1 MKKLLYFFIFLS
13 ATLLSAQN
21 NTMSRDSIAKYT
33 QQDFAQMKEQLG
45 ITIPNRPGPS
55 GNPSDANAANTDE
68 NKVGSYSL
76 PDPLITSNGT
86 QVLTEQTW
94 WDIRRPEIVAQFE
107 KVMYGRVP
115 DNIPHVSWTIVSEKD
130 TTAGPYLVTETLLLG
145 KVENSDFPNIEVN
158 IELVIGLPKDTK
170 EAVPLVTRFGFI
182 KSPFGPPPAEP
193 NSYFMSSYEPLWKQ
207 QLISQKWGYA
217 ILVPSSMQADNGA
230 GLTSGIIGLINKGE
244 HRNPEDW
251 GVLRAWAWGAE
262 RAMDYYETNPK
273 IDASKIGIEG
283 TSRYGKA
290 ALVTMAFDQ
299 RFSLGF
305 IGSSGAGGAS
315 LLRRN
320 FGEMLENLA
329 SSGEYHW
336 FAGNFIKY
344 ASTLT
349 VNDLPVDA
357 HELIALCAPR
367 PVFISVGSP
376 HIEGNW
382 VDGKGMFLAGVK
394 AGPVYKLLDKNGLS
408 TNTYPTMG
416 NALTDSEI
424 AFRQHA
430 GGHSTGPNW
439 STWIAWAHN
448 YWTDK

>member
-1 MKKLLYFFIFLS
+1 MKKILYFFIFLS
-13 ATLLSAQN
+13 TILVGAQN
-21 NTMSRDSIAKYT
+21 SDLSRDSIAKYT
-33 QQDFAQMKEQLG
+33 RQDFAQMKEQLG

-55 GNPSDANAANTDE
+55 GNPTDPNAANTDE
-68 NKVGSYSL
+68 NKVGFYSL
-76 PDPLITSNGT
+76 PDPLVTSNGT
-86 QVLTEQTW
+86 PVATEKAW
-94 WDIRRPEIVAQFE
+94 WNIRRPEIVAQFE
-107 KVMYGRVP
+107 EEMYGHVP
-115 DNIPHVSWTIVSEKD
+115 ENIPDISWTIVSEKD
-130 TTAGPYLVTETLLLG
+130 TTAGPYPVMETLLIG
-145 KVENSDFPNIEVN
+145 KVDNSNHPNIEVN
-158 IELVIGLPKDTK
+158 IELLIGLPKIIEK
-170 EAVPLVTRFGFI
+170 AVPLVTRFGFI
-182 KSPFGPPPAEP
+182 TWPFGHPPKEP
-193 NSYFMSSYEPLWKQ
+193 SSYLLSSYEPLWKQ
-207 QLISQKWGYA
+207 QLISQHWGYA
-217 ILVPSSMQADNGA
+217 ILVPTSVQADHGA
-230 GLTSGIIGLINKGE
+230 GLTSGIIGLTNKGK
-244 HRNPEDW
+244 HRSPQDW

-290 ALVTMAFDQ
+290 ALVTMAFDP

-320 FGEMLENLA
+320 FGEMVENLA

-376 HIEGNW
+376 LIEGNW
-382 VDGKGMFLAGVK
+382 VDGKGMFLAGLH
-394 AGPVYKLLDKNGLS
+394 ATPVYTLLGKKGMES
-408 TNTYPTMG
+408 EEYPVIG
-416 NALTDSEI
+416 QALTSGEV

-439 STWIAWAHN
+439 STWIAWAHK
-448 YWTDK
+448 YWKDK